1 MRLSNLMLMFSG
13 EIRRKNTH
21 YTPIQ
26 DPLSS
31 LQDRAQRDPMGSTTS
46 RCNEIV
52 EYDRVMDLDSK
63 RELSR
68 RVGADHE
75 DVVHRWV
82 V

>member
-52 EYDRVMDLDSK
+52 EYGRVMDVDSK
-63 RELSR
+63 SFRAE
-68 RVGADHE
+68 RVRAGC
-75 DVVHRWV
+75 
-82 V
+82 